1 MKSSLFL
8 ALGAA
13 ALTLVAACGGDFSGV
28 VEGED
33 AGVTGRDASPVTT
46 DAGGTVDS
54 GATPPPDAGP
64 KDAGPKDAGPVV
76 VDAGPAPSYKW
87 ACSSNVSYYGNGAT
101 GQAYGTEVG
110 CNTGKATY
118 CDVAQ
123 EATAC
128 DPNVDRGNRHYL
140 CSDCVRSNQQNGGWF
155 VPAQTC
161 TCQFY

>member
-54 GATPPPDAGP
+54 GATPPPELTAFT
-64 KDAGPKDAGPVV
+64 AEEIYFPVV
-76 VDAGPAPSYKW
+76 YEDEHLLVIDKPAGLVVHPA
-87 ACSSNVSYYGNGAT
+87 AGN
-101 GQAYGTEVG
+101 
-110 CNTGKATY
+110 
-118 CDVAQ
+118 
-123 EATAC
+123 
-128 DPNVDRGNRHYL
+128 
-140 CSDCVRSNQQNGGWF
+140 
-155 VPAQTC
+155 
-161 TCQFY
+161 